1 MILVVDDEPALVDV
15 IRSVLTDEG
24 HDVVTAND
32 GLTALEY
39 LRGAPRPCL
48 TILDLM
54 MPRMNGWEL
63 RLAMLSEPSLA
74 DIPVA
79 IVSAFTEG
87 DMSSLRAAA
96 VIQKPFH
103 LAEILELAERHCGA
117 GG

>member
-24 HDVVTAND
+24 HDVTTAND
-32 GLTALEY
+32 GLAALEY

-48 TILDLM
+48 AIVDLM

-63 RLAMLSEPSLA
+63 RLAMLAEPSMA

-87 DMSSLRAAA
+87 DLSSLRASA

-103 LAEILELAERHCGA
+103 LTEILELAERHCGA
-117 GG
+117 GE